1 MSDNGREPQAHRQQQ
16 QSPQPIAHGGHGS
29 YHDDPDA
36 ASPEVEAPRFEPIFT
51 LLTNSSTNET
61 IHPRVRYLFAD
72 DDPSS
77 IIAHEADHDA
87 DSSSS
92 PGAHRTLVVDLAPRD
107 SSSSTTTTTPNNW
120 SVSWAASLSPDFAIT
135 DSHLL
140 PMQQGG
146 DHHHPDTTTNA
157 TSPAAAHNASPPNGG
172 LMLRIDG
179 VEREPVDMRGGPS
192 ASSSNSL
199 PGSSGSAAGRE
210 DVEALVDDFRRR
222 MGVLRKVVGEGERRR
237 EAVRAEQER
246 QEQQEHQHPE
256 GNTGSE
262 PRPGMDADAEEGVE
276 EHDHMKDSG

>member
-16 QSPQPIAHGGHGS
+16 QSPQPITTHDRNS
-29 YHDDPDA
+29 YHDGPDA
-36 ASPEVEAPRFEPIFT
+36 APELPGFEPIFT

-87 DSSSS
+87 ESSSS
-92 PGAHRTLVVDLAPRD
+92 AAHRTLVVDLAPRD
-107 SSSSTTTTTPNNW
+107 PSSTAPNNW

-135 DSHLL
+135 DSNIL

-146 DHHHPDTTTNA
+146 DHPET
-157 TSPAAAHNASPPNGG
+157 AAHAHNTSPNGG

-179 VEREPVDMRGGPS
+179 VEREPVDTKGAPS

-199 PGSSGSAAGRE
+199 RGSGSTPGKE
-210 DVEALVDDFRRR
+210 DVEALVDDFKRR
-222 MGVLRKVVGEGERRR
+222 MGVLKKVVGEGERRR
-237 EAVRAEQER
+237 EAVRVEQER
-246 QEQQEHQHPE
+246 QHQHQHQPE
-256 GNTGSE
+256 GTGSE
-262 PRPGMDADAEEGVE
+262 PHPALDTEAEGVD

>member
-16 QSPQPIAHGGHGS
+16 HSPQPIAHGS

-36 ASPEVEAPRFEPIFT
+36 AAAAPEGPRFEPIFT

-87 DSSSS
+87 DTSS
-92 PGAHRTLVVDLAPRD
+92 PGAPHRTLVVDLAPRD
-107 SSSSTTTTTPNNW
+107 PSSTSTAATTTANNW

-140 PMQQGG
+140 PMQQG
-146 DHHHPDTTTNA
+146 DHPDTTTSTTN
-157 TSPAAAHNASPPNGG
+157 PAAHNASSSPNGGG

-179 VEREPVDMRGGPS
+179 VEREPVD
-192 ASSSNSL
+192 
-199 PGSSGSAAGRE
+199 
-210 DVEALVDDFRRR
+210 
-222 MGVLRKVVGEGERRR
+222 
-237 EAVRAEQER
+237 
-246 QEQQEHQHPE
+246 
-256 GNTGSE
+256 
-262 PRPGMDADAEEGVE
+262 
-276 EHDHMKDSG
+276 

>member
-16 QSPQPIAHGGHGS
+16 QSPQPIAHGS
-29 YHDDPDA
+29 YHDDQDA
-36 ASPEVEAPRFEPIFT
+36 AAAAPELPRFEPIFT

-77 IIAHEADHDA
+77 IIAHEADHNADA
-87 DSSSS
+87 SS
-92 PGAHRTLVVDLAPRD
+92 PGAAAHRTLVVDLAPRD
-107 SSSSTTTTTPNNW
+107 PSSTTTNNTTANNW

-140 PMQQGG
+140 PMQQG
-146 DHHHPDTTTNA
+146 DHPDTTTSTTN
-157 TSPAAAHNASPPNGG
+157 PGAHNGSSSSSPNGG

-179 VEREPVDMRGGPS
+179 VEREPVDVRGGPS

-199 PGSSGSAAGRE
+199 PGSSGSATAAAGRE

-222 MGVLRKVVGEGERRR
+222 MGVLKKVVGEGERRR

-246 QEQQEHQHPE
+246 HEQQHEHPPE
-256 GNTGSE
+256 GAAGS
-262 PRPGMDADAEEGVE
+262 PGLDADAEGVE
-276 EHDHMKDSG
+276 EHDHMRDSG

>member
-16 QSPQPIAHGGHGS
+16 QSPQPITHGS

-36 ASPEVEAPRFEPIFT
+36 AAAALEAPRFEPIFT

-87 DSSSS
+87 DTSS
-92 PGAHRTLVVDLAPRD
+92 PGAPHRTLVVDLAPRD
-107 SSSSTTTTTPNNW
+107 PSSTTTTGTTANNW

-140 PMQQGG
+140 PMQQG
-146 DHHHPDTTTNA
+146 DHPDTTTTA
-157 TSPAAAHNASPPNGG
+157 SPAAHNASSSPNGG

-179 VEREPVDMRGGPS
+179 VEREPVDVRGGGGGRS

-199 PGSSGSAAGRE
+199 PGSSGSAAGGRE

-222 MGVLRKVVGEGERRR
+222 MGVLKKVVGEGERRR
-237 EAVRAEQER
+237 EAVRAQER
-246 QEQQEHQHPE
+246 HEHEHLPE
-256 GNTGSE
+256 GAAGS
-262 PRPGMDADAEEGVE
+262 PALDADAEGVG
-276 EHDHMKDSG
+276 EHDHMRDSG

>member
-16 QSPQPIAHGGHGS
+16 QSPQPIAHGS
-29 YHDDPDA
+29 YHDDPDVA
-36 ASPEVEAPRFEPIFT
+36 PTAPEPPRFEPIFT

-87 DSSSS
+87 DTSS
-92 PGAHRTLVVDLAPRD
+92 PGAPHRTLVVDLAPREP
-107 SSSSTTTTTPNNW
+107 SSTTTSAATANNW

-146 DHHHPDTTTNA
+146 DHPDTTTA
-157 TSPAAAHNASPPNGG
+157 TTTTTSAAHNASSSLNGGG

-179 VEREPVDMRGGPS
+179 VEREPVDVRGGGGPS

-199 PGSSGSAAGRE
+199 PGSSGSAAGGRE

-222 MGVLRKVVGEGERRR
+222 MGVLKKVVGEGERRR

-246 QEQQEHQHPE
+246 HEQQHEHPPE
-256 GNTGSE
+256 GATGS
-262 PRPGMDADAEEGVE
+262 PALDADAEGVE
-276 EHDHMKDSG
+276 EHDHMRDSG